1 MHLLPLLMVALLVV
15 GFLLWRQSQGRQ
27 ERVQPGQAT
36 MPGAGSQA
44 FELAFI
50 SNGKM
55 FLHVP
60 GQELREV
67 QSPHA
72 QAQVDRLERSR
83 QLHAWKQDTAFAT
96 AFASRRMRTADGE
109 PIPLQASSI
118 RFVDQQRL
126 LYFLHDERVGGL
138 FEYVLESG
146 LENRLLHRQNL
157 RIDDLAP
164 SVDGTRLLC
173 SQHASNGSANICLL
187 NADGS
192 GFRELTGGDTVD
204 SAPAWIP
211 GEADQILFQTTGI
224 ARNPAGAVMAHGPTA
239 IQMLDTGKGTVTP
252 VLEDPAFDYLQPRVT
267 ADGLLLYLRR
277 PYDAPQYRSSQMFAD
292 TLLFPF
298 RLLRALFHYL
308 NFFSLMYTRK
318 PLTSASGP
326 LLEQDLKEILVK
338 GKRMDAEAELRKG
351 RQVLGVP
358 SLVPQNWQLWRRD
371 RQGRDQLLA
380 THVASFDLAADGSLY
395 YTNGYGVFRIS
406 SRGSE
411 LILRD
416 KLIAEIVVGRAV

>member
-60 GQELREV
+60 GQELREL

-96 AFASRRMRTADGE
+96 AFASRRMRTVDGE

-267 ADGLLLYLRR
+267 AVCCCTCDDPMTHRSTAARR
-277 PYDAPQYRSSQMFAD
+277 CSP
-292 TLLFPF
+292 
-298 RLLRALFHYL
+298 
-308 NFFSLMYTRK
+308 TRCCS
-318 PLTSASGP
+318 PSACCGRCSTTS
-326 LLEQDLKEILVK
+326 
-338 GKRMDAEAELRKG
+338 
-351 RQVLGVP
+351 
-358 SLVPQNWQLWRRD
+358 
-371 RQGRDQLLA
+371 
-380 THVASFDLAADGSLY
+380 T
-395 YTNGYGVFRIS
+395 S
-406 SRGSE
+406 SR
-411 LILRD
+411 
-416 KLIAEIVVGRAV
+416 